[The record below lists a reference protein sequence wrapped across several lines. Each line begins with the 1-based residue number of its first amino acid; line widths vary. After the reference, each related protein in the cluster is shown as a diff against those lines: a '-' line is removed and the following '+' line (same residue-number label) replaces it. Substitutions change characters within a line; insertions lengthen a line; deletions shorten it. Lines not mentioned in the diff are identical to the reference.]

1 MLYEKLNFKK
11 WKKEEEREKQESGR
25 SHLGDKI

>member
-11 WKKEEEREKQESGR
+11 WKKEKEREKQESGR
-25 SHLGDKI
+25 PHLGAKI